1 MEQSF
6 QEWTKQNFWKIVF
19 KNFDAIWLASADHF
33 TSTNFTWSILEYFV
47 PNVALWRAL
56 TIPCDVTLKTL

>member
-47 PNVALWRAL
+47 PNVALWRA
-56 TIPCDVTLKTL
+56 